1 LPSRPRTLAF
11 ASRCNSSATNSVCPP
26 LYKKKK
32 LRKAYANAF
41 RICSS
46 ATNSQNTFCL
56 VPRTPCVP
64 HYTHANAFR
73 ICSAEYVLSCV
84 TNSVCPHLYKKGV
97 MQGGPVVSLPS
108 HANTQTHSPYRAR
121 ARAHTHTHTH
131 TLAITRTHTNT
142 RSLSITHTHTHTHIH
157 THREAL
163 CRAVQ

>member
-1 LPSRPRTLAF
+1 MHSEYAAVPRT
-11 ASRCNSSATNSVCPP
+11 RKIRSVLCHELRVPP
-26 LYKKKK
+26 TIHT
-32 LRKAYANAF
+32 RMH
-41 RICSS
+41 SE
-46 ATNSQNTFCL
+46 QNTFCL

-64 HYTHANAFR
+64 HYEYANAFR

-121 ARAHTHTHTH
+121 ARARARTHTHTH